1 MMLGFV
7 LGFAWPAERAKPRA
21 GAWLRTTAAVGP
33 RPTPLRCSVA
43 WPAAELASFA
53 ALTAL
58 KQAAASQITKRVA
71 RAATRPAL
79 LGAAHARSQ
88 APARGPTWDVE
99 GVAS

>member
-7 LGFAWPAERAKPRA
+7 LGFAWPAERSRPRA
-21 GAWLRTTAAVGP
+21 GAWLRTTAAVGL

-53 ALTAL
+53 AL
-58 KQAAASQITKRVA
+58 KQTAASQITKRAA

-88 APARGPTWDVE
+88 APARGLAWDVE